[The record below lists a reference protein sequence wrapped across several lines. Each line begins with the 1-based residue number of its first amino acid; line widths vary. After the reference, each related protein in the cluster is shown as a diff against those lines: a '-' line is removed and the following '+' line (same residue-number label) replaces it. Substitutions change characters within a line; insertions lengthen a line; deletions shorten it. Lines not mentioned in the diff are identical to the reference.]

1 MEKIAID
8 DLRSFGTG
16 SVSLPRIK
24 FLISKPPSS
33 LMVFS
38 EAMISLTPLRFENGS
53 NSRS

>member
-1 MEKIAID
+1 MMV
-8 DLRSFGTG
+8 RSFGTG
-16 SVSLPRIK
+16 SLSFPRIR

-38 EAMISLTPLRFENGS
+38 EAMMWVTLPSSENGS